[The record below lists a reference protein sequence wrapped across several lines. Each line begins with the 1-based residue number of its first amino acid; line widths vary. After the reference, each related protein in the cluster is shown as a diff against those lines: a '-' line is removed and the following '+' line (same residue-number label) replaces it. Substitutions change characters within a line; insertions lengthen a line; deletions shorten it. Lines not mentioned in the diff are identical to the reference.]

1 VAGFFYEDKKME
13 MIEDILTQ
21 APDLIMT
28 AGLSIVYAVVILII
42 GLWAA
47 KRISAAIANA
57 MNKKEVDPTI
67 AKFVGN
73 IAYTLMVAFIIIAVL
88 GEVGIETASLIAIMG
103 AAGLAVG
110 LALQG
115 TLSNFASGVLLII
128 FRPIKAGDFA
138 EVAGYAGSIEEIS
151 LFSTRLVT
159 GDNKVV
165 ILSNSTVASSAIVN
179 YSIKPER
186 RVDLLIGVSYEADLG
201 VAKQTITDVIEADHR
216 ILQDLG
222 VTVAVKELG
231 DSSVNMVVRS
241 WVKSADYWSVY
252 FFQMEEIKLKLE
264 ATGISIPYPQVDIHI
279 DK

>member
-1 VAGFFYEDKKME
+1 ME
-13 MIEDILTQ
+13 MIENIITQ
-21 APDLIMT
+21 APELIMT
-28 AGLSIVYAVVILII
+28 MGLSIVYAVVILVV

-47 KRISAAIANA
+47 KKISAAIASA

-73 IAYTLMVAFIIIAVL
+73 IAYTLMVAFVAIAVL
-88 GEVGIETASLIAIMG
+88 GEVGIQTASLIAVMG

-110 LALQG
+110 LAMQG
-115 TLSNFASGVLLII
+115 SLSNFASGVLLII

-138 EVAGYAGSIEEIS
+138 EVAGYAGSVEEIT

-165 ILSNSTVASSAIVN
+165 ILANSTVASSAIVN
-179 YSIKPER
+179 YSIKTER
-186 RVDLLIGVSYEADLG
+186 RVDLLIGVSYDADLS
-201 VAKQTITDVIEADHR
+201 VAKQTIIDVIEADER

-222 VTVAVKELG
+222 ITVAVKELG
-231 DSSVNMVVRS
+231 DSSVNLVVRS
-241 WVKSADYWSVY
+241 WVKSADYWPVY
-252 FFQMEEIKLKLE
+252 FFQMEEMKLKLE
-264 ATGISIPYPQVDIHI
+264 AAGISIPYPQVDVHI

>member
-1 VAGFFYEDKKME
+1 VAGFFYEDKMME
-13 MIEDILTQ
+13 MMEDILTQ

-47 KRISAAIANA
+47 NRISAAIANA

-103 AAGLAVG
+103 AAGLAAGLAVG

-128 FRPIKAGDFA
+128 FRPIKSGDFA
-138 EVAGYAGSIEEIS
+138 EVAGYAGSI
-151 LFSTRLVT
+151 
-159 GDNKVV
+159 
-165 ILSNSTVASSAIVN
+165 
-179 YSIKPER
+179 
-186 RVDLLIGVSYEADLG
+186 
-201 VAKQTITDVIEADHR
+201 
-216 ILQDLG
+216 
-222 VTVAVKELG
+222 
-231 DSSVNMVVRS
+231 
-241 WVKSADYWSVY
+241 
-252 FFQMEEIKLKLE
+252 
-264 ATGISIPYPQVDIHI
+264 
-279 DK
+279 